1 MGYAMAAQ
9 GPGGA
14 EVIRRIEIGEITPA
28 AGEVVIEHE
37 AIGVNFIDIY
47 IRTGAYPWPVDRDLI
62 LGSEGAGTVTADEE
76 LGPDAFSAARVLLTV
91 SKREGVTLSTRWCS
105 ASTLSWG
112 GSPESVSATL
122 QSSSRGSISSFR
134 VLK

>member
-9 GPGGA
+9 APGGA

-62 LGSEGAGTVTADEE
+62 LGSEAAGTVPFCEAMPASRQ
-76 LGPDAFSAARVLLTV
+76 GPHWILQTSAAPAGRVGGTQTV
-91 SKREGVTLSTRWCS
+91 GLREGGRRCSSPTRRWLAADS
-105 ASTLSWG
+105 HARLR
-112 GSPESVSATL
+112 PH
-122 QSSSRGSISSFR
+122 
-134 VLK
+134 